1 MPKPEQIWLEGAVA
15 ALQPPKDLRERN
27 WLQVVLAERY
37 HRQFRVSKF
46 EAIQAISPVFAQR
59 FPH

>member
-1 MPKPEQIWLEGAVA
+1 MTAEQQTWLEGAVK
-15 ALQPPKDLRERN
+15 ALQPPKDLQERN

-46 EAIQAISPVFAQR
+46 EAIQTISPVFAQR